1 MQFSPWQFNASLP
14 QGLTWATPQPQALL
28 TQNHPIFIRGELS
41 IHDNCLVKIIVRKLG
56 LEPYF
61 FLIIN
66 CFCNTDLIKCIM
78 L

>member
-41 IHDNCLVKIIVRKLG
+41 INYVYLVKIIVKNLVKYHYIFLKRK
-56 LEPYF
+56 
-61 FLIIN
+61 
-66 CFCNTDLIKCIM
+66 
-78 L
+78 